1 MCPRTQGGSE
11 FTKLSNRTGPL
22 RGKERIA
29 GAVKKRRGLSRLG
42 KVTLGIVNNSGR
54 QPQNHLEAC
63 ENPAFRVPPAV
74 SNLVDWGR
82 GLRTGISRAFP
93 GHSQMMLMLQVGEHT
108 LKGPGKD
115 TSGQRTFPAGSEGS

>member
-1 MCPRTQGGSE
+1 M
-11 FTKLSNRTGPL
+11 
-22 RGKERIA
+22 
-29 GAVKKRRGLSRLG
+29 GAVRKRCGLSRLG

-63 ENPAFRVPPAV
+63 ENPAFGVPPAV

-93 GHSQMMLMLQVGEHT
+93 DDADATGWGAHSER
-108 LKGPGKD
+108 PW
-115 TSGQRTFPAGSEGS
+115 